1 MEAAESV
8 ITVAGGWNV
17 LICPWTLVGQIQ
29 QFSESVLKLFFKGVI
44 YFYAPF
50 LYAKLTVSHIIAESV
65 SKVLSRADPW
75 S

>member
-1 MEAAESV
+1 MLSPWPVVEMFYFGGTKSAIFRVSV
-8 ITVAGGWNV
+8 KA
-17 LICPWTLVGQIQ
+17 
-29 QFSESVLKLFFKGVI
+29 FFKGVI